1 MKYQSKH
8 LNTETVPEA
17 AVPNIAEESPDQTPN
32 PEGSRS
38 EEGKLLLDQ
47 SKE

>member
-1 MKYQSKH
+1 M
-8 LNTETVPEA
+8 PEV

-32 PEGSRS
+32 LEDSHS